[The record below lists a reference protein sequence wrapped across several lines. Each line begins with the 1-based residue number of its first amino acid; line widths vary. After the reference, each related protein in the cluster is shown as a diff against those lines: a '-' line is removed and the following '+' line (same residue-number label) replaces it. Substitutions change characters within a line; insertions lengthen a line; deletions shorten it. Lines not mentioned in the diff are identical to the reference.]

1 PNLVG
6 DEVDSALTLNV
17 YLYDKSSGTT
27 TLVSHASGASAT
39 TGNGE
44 STNAVI
50 SGDGKT
56 VVFYSFATN
65 LISGQ
70 TFTTGGKVQLYLY
83 DNDPNSSTYQ
93 QLKLVSH
100 TTSSTTEAA
109 NGTGPFS
116 PNGVTG
122 YSTLL
127 YSNVSGQGLAL
138 PSVSTDGQYIAY
150 LSNATNL

>member
-1 PNLVG
+1 LINPNPSNSKYTGHDVNAALPTDGTDLYAYSLNTPSGYTPQAANGTNATVTLRDPDLPSQTANGLSEVSPIHSVSDDGRFTVFVSNAPNLVG

-56 VVFYSFATN
+56 VV
-65 LISGQ
+65 
-70 TFTTGGKVQLYLY
+70 
-83 DNDPNSSTYQ
+83 
-93 QLKLVSH
+93 
-100 TTSSTTEAA
+100 
-109 NGTGPFS
+109 
-116 PNGVTG
+116 
-122 YSTLL
+122 
-127 YSNVSGQGLAL
+127 
-138 PSVSTDGQYIAY
+138 
-150 LSNATNL
+150 